1 MPKAKKKIRVR
12 DQSPLKD
19 PKGGKGGKKHKNTL
33 IRSDDPPDR
42 GDQVVVPPRITPRR
56 DPSRTV
62 FS

>member
-33 IRSDDPPDR
+33 IGSDDPPDR
-42 GDQVVVPPRITPRR
+42 GDQVVLPPHITP
-56 DPSRTV
+56 
-62 FS
+62 